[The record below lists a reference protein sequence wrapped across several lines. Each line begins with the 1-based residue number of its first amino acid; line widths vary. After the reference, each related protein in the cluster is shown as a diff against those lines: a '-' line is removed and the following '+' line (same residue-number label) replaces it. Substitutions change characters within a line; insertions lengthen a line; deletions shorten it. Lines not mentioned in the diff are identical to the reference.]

1 MYICVFGSMR
11 RLSCLNNLYDITLI
25 VLPESMNAII
35 DLLLI
40 LAVMS
45 MNRKIGRGVSLNRPP
60 MCWYERRV
68 LTPFVLREM
77 MELVSCLFFFVG
89 ELVQALSGLDTRYAS
104 GIRWHPSVGRYDMEC
119 VVSLKIA
126 VY

>member
-1 MYICVFGSMR
+1 MIVCVQLAIVSCVVTRPMLLTSPLSWEMYICVFGSMR

-77 MELVSCLFFFVG
+77 MELVSRLFSVVG
-89 ELVQALSGLDTRYAS
+89 
-104 GIRWHPSVGRYDMEC
+104 
-119 VVSLKIA
+119 
-126 VY
+126 